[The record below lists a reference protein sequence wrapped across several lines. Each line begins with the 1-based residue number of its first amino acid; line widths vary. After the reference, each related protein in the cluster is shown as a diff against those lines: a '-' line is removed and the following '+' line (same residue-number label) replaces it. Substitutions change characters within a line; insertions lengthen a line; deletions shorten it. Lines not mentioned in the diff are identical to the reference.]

1 MQETT
6 SEKTSATGTASDAGA
21 VMYSNIVVGY
31 DASDYSKAALIE
43 AANRVRKNGGKVTL
57 VHAVFFDEEEFGIA
71 PVQHEKRLELGHKL
85 CFQQKEKFS
94 SEFGIEME
102 SLVCEGE
109 PPEVVAEVAQG
120 KGADLIALGT
130 HGRKGIK
137 RLLLGSVTSVPA
149 CYIRPIAFRGYGVMG
164 LDPIE
169 APVNVTIACWPWET
183 YMGEEALREGVD
195 VGVSSWRQRGINSMP
210 PAIKATGNYLNSSF
224 ARIEANQ
231 HGYNEAVLLNEDG
244 KVTEGT
250 GENLFIVRDGVIS
263 PPPTSDGLLE
273 GITRDSIMILADD
286 LGYPVLEESLV
297 RTDLYTADEMFMTGS
312 AAEVVPVR
320 SVDHRIIG
328 PAGPITLDLQQT
340 FFKVVHGEVAAYEE
354 WLERV

>member
-1 MQETT
+1 MSLPTVDKIWMDGELVDWEKAQVHVLTHALHYGSGVFEGIRCYST
-6 SEKTSATGTASDAGA
+6 SEGP
-21 VMYSNIVVGY
+21 
-31 DASDYSKAALIE
+31 
-43 AANRVRKNGGKVTL
+43 
-57 VHAVFFDEEEFGIA
+57 AVFRLTEHMERFERSAKMLFMDMGYTVEETVEAVKATIRA
-71 PVQHEKRLELGHKL
+71 NKL
-85 CFQQKEKFS
+85 
-94 SEFGIEME
+94 
-102 SLVCEGE
+102 
-109 PPEVVAEVAQG
+109 
-120 KGADLIALGT
+120 
-130 HGRKGIK
+130 
-137 RLLLGSVTSVPA
+137 PA

-164 LDPIE
+164 LDPIP

-195 VGVSSWRQRGINSMP
+195 VGISSWRQRGINSMP

-231 HGYNEAVLLNEDG
+231 HGYNEAILLNEDG

-263 PPPTSDGLLE
+263 TPPTSDGLLE
-273 GITRDSIMILADD
+273 GITRDSIMQLAVD
-286 LGYPVLEESLV
+286 LDYDVIEESLV
-297 RTDLYTADEMFMTGS
+297 RTDLYTCDEMFMTGS

-328 PAGPITLDLQQT
+328 PAGPVTLQLQKA
-340 FFKVVHGEVAAYEE
+340 FFAVVHGEEPGYEE